1 MGQTTS
7 PPPPTRTPFPSRV
20 RQSAGVSAALLIVGL
35 WLPTAGLSAP
45 AERATPPDARSV
57 ERLAPGAPPAPVEPI
72 RLIGTAVID
81 AQTLDR
87 SGLTDMLGPTPHA
100 RFGGW
105 GSAMAQTAEPGVY
118 LVLSDRGPRDGA
130 ADYLCRW
137 HRVRVEVE
145 PGSASPVRFELL
157 ETVMMRDG
165 RRALIGAERALPGDD
180 PGAPWRFDPEGVRVM
195 PDGEVLVSDEY
206 GPWVFRFDA
215 QGRKTGELP
224 VPAKFRVPSPRPE
237 AEQELRENTRGRVP
251 NRGLEGLAITPDA
264 AHAVA
269 ILQSPLIQDGGRE
282 GENVRLIVWDLKT
295 GATRE
300 HVYVL
305 DSPSLGLNEILAISA
320 TQFLVIERDGREG
333 RRARVKKIT
342 RIDLDGASDVSAI
355 DALPKQG
362 LPEGVRPVR
371 KSDFLD
377 LLHPDFGLAGDHF
390 PAKVE
395 ALCWGPDLPDGSR
408 LLLVASDNDFKD
420 DEPSFI
426 WAFSIPAAVLPGF
439 QHQLFGAQRP
449 SATSTR

>member
-1 MGQTTS
+1 MGMTS
-7 PPPPTRTPFPSRV
+7 ARHAPLRNTRGSIRPAT
-20 RQSAGVSAALLIVGL
+20 VSAVLLA
-35 WLPTAGLSAP
+35 AGAWLSAFVLP
-45 AERATPPDARSV
+45 SHHAVAQNPEVRSAERAGQAVTA
-57 ERLAPGAPPAPVEPI
+57 EAI

-81 AQTLDR
+81 AQMLDK
-87 SGLTDMLGPTPHA
+87 SGLTDTLGPTPHA

-118 LVLSDRGPRDGA
+118 LVLADRGPRDGA

-137 HRVRVEVE
+137 HRVRIEVE
-145 PGSASPVRFELL
+145 PGSQSPVRFDLL
-157 ETVMMRDG
+157 DTVMMRDG
-165 RRALIGAERALPGDD
+165 RRALIGSELALPGDD
-180 PGAPWRFDPEGVRVM
+180 PAAPLRFDPEGVRVT
-195 PDGEVLVSDEY
+195 PTGEVLVSEEY

-215 QGRKTGELP
+215 QGRRTGELP
-224 VPAKFRVPSPRPE
+224 VPEKFRIPGPRPL
-237 AEQELRENTRGRVP
+237 AADELRENTRGRVP
-251 NRGLEGLAITPDA
+251 NRGLEGLAITPDGTQ
-264 AHAVA
+264 AVA

-305 DSPSLGLNEILAISA
+305 DSPSLGINEILAISA

-333 RRARVKKIT
+333 RRARVKTIT
-342 RIDLDGASDVSAI
+342 RIDLDGATDVSAI
-355 DALPKQG
+355 ETLPKQG

-371 KSDFLD
+371 KGAFLD
-377 LLHPDFGLAGDHF
+377 LLHPDFGLAGESF

-420 DEPSFI
+420 DEPSFV
-426 WAFSIPAAVLPGF
+426 WAFSIPAAMLPGF
-439 QHQLFGAQRP
+439 QHQQFGGQHTP
-449 SATSTR
+449 STSPR